1 MTTTLESVS
10 AEFADCINRTA
21 PEDPTGSYFAVG
33 TPAMRGNV
41 IAFDEARRISKETYA
56 QWTRRLRP
64 VEGDLLIAREAPVGP
79 VVRIP
84 SGEKIAAGQRTTHIR
99 PDPSKVDPRFLYY
112 YLIAPE
118 TQRRLEALSMGSTVP
133 HLRVGDVRNFEL
145 ANLPPTIEQRA
156 IGEVLGALDDKI
168 VANRRVVDAGDAL
181 ICALYSLT
189 PKASAGRTFADVADI
204 GGGGTPSTKSPAY
217 WDGDVAWATPTDVT
231 AVDGPWLARTT
242 RSISEEG
249 LKSCSSPL
257 YPEGSILMTS
267 RATIG
272 AVVVARKPMAVN
284 QGFIVLNAVESEM
297 QWWLESQ
304 VRARTAEFETWA
316 NGATFLE
323 ISRGT
328 FKRLPVLECS
338 PEDLE
343 RFNRT
348 AQAVRERQ
356 SSCQAENDRLA
367 CTRDELLPLLMNGRI
382 TVKDAERAAEDVL

>member
-168 VANRRVVDAGDAL
+168 AANRRIIETSVSLAMQVVGREAVGP
-181 ICALYSLT
+181 SLPLSDIAEIQMGSSPRGADLNEDGEGMEFYQGVRDFGELSPT
-189 PKASAGRTFADVADI
+189 PRVFAAVTPRRAMASDTLLAVRAPVGEVNWVRNETCIGRGLAAVRSAGAPTTVHYLLRRFANR
-204 GGGGTPSTKSPAY
+204 
-217 WDGDVAWATPTDVT
+217 WD
-231 AVDGPWLARTT
+231 
-242 RSISEEG
+242 EH
-249 LKSCSSPL
+249 
-257 YPEGSILMTS
+257 EGSGTVFS
-267 RATIG
+267 SVTG
-272 AVVVARKPMAVN
+272 P
-284 QGFIVLNAVESEM
+284 
-297 QWWLESQ
+297 Q
-304 VRARTAEFETWA
+304 VREMRFPTVPEAAAGEVERRLASVHHRALSAE
-316 NGATFLE
+316 
-323 ISRGT
+323 
-328 FKRLPVLECS
+328 
-338 PEDLE
+338 
-343 RFNRT
+343 
-348 AQAVRERQ
+348 
-356 SSCQAENDRLA
+356 AENEVFSR
-367 CTRDELLPLLMNGRI
+367 TRDELLPLLMSGRI
-382 TVKDAERAAEDVL
+382 TVKDAEQAAEAVL

>member
-1 MTTTLESVS
+1 
-10 AEFADCINRTA
+10 
-21 PEDPTGSYFAVG
+21 
-33 TPAMRGNV
+33 
-41 IAFDEARRISKETYA
+41 
-56 QWTRRLRP
+56 
-64 VEGDLLIAREAPVGP
+64 
-79 VVRIP
+79 
-84 SGEKIAAGQRTTHIR
+84 
-99 PDPSKVDPRFLYY
+99 
-112 YLIAPE
+112 
-118 TQRRLEALSMGSTVP
+118 
-133 HLRVGDVRNFEL
+133 
-145 ANLPPTIEQRA
+145 
-156 IGEVLGALDDKI
+156 
-168 VANRRVVDAGDAL
+168 
-181 ICALYSLT
+181 
-189 PKASAGRTFADVADI
+189 
-204 GGGGTPSTKSPAY
+204 
-217 WDGDVAWATPTDVT
+217 
-231 AVDGPWLARTT
+231 
-242 RSISEEG
+242 
-249 LKSCSSPL
+249 
-257 YPEGSILMTS
+257 MTS

-272 AVVVARKPMAVN
+272 AVAVSRKPMAVN

-328 FKRLPVLECS
+328 FKKLPVLECS

>member
-133 HLRVGDVRNFEL
+133 HLRVGDVRSFEL

-168 VANRRVVDAGDAL
+168 ATNRAAITAGKELMQVQWAQMSAAATRSYSLDEVVELNPRTRLAVEGPHPFLDMKDLPQNGLLADRWSERESRSGSKFRNGDTLLARITPCFENGKAGLVDFLPPEVTGMGSTEYIVFRPKDGTPQAIAYCIATSESFRAHAARGMTGTSGRQRVQAANIGDYPVGWPEQNVIDGFGGFSDAL
-181 ICALYSLT
+181 VRRL
-189 PKASAGRTFADVADI
+189 SAARNENSV
-204 GGGGTPSTKSPAY
+204 
-217 WDGDVAWATPTDVT
+217 
-231 AVDGPWLARTT
+231 LART
-242 RSISEEG
+242 
-249 LKSCSSPL
+249 
-257 YPEGSILMTS
+257 
-267 RATIG
+267 
-272 AVVVARKPMAVN
+272 
-284 QGFIVLNAVESEM
+284 
-297 QWWLESQ
+297 
-304 VRARTAEFETWA
+304 
-316 NGATFLE
+316 
-323 ISRGT
+323 
-328 FKRLPVLECS
+328 
-338 PEDLE
+338 
-343 RFNRT
+343 
-348 AQAVRERQ
+348 
-356 SSCQAENDRLA
+356 
-367 CTRDELLPLLMNGRI
+367 RDDLLPLLMDGRI
-382 TVKDAERAAEDVL
+382 TVEDAERAAEPVL